1 MAVRLIYETHS
12 TLGERRQSDELAAVY
27 VSDLQ
32 RAVETAQI
40 AFSDRDTR
48 IIQDARLRECNYGD
62 LNGMPV
68 ADLTALRRSY
78 IDTPFPGGQS
88 YRDVVDATREFLSDI
103 AAKHDGRTI
112 LVVAHSANRWA
123 LQYLLHGIPLEDL
136 VDAPF
141 AWQPG
146 WEFMVKC
153 DPLP

>member
-12 TLGERRQSDELAAVY
+12 TLGERRQSDDLAAVY

-68 ADLTALRRSY
+68 ADLTALRRNH

-141 AWQPG
+141 AWQPR
-146 WEFMVKC
+146 WEHQVKC